1 MEVRR
6 FALVAASVL
15 LVSSCGG
22 GDKPGAE
29 GIPDKVEGRVSPLT
43 GLPQENPPENPPF
56 LTKIENTEAG
66 EPQTGLNQADLVIE
80 ELVEGGYTRLAAVF
94 YSKLPTKVG
103 HVRSTRTTDIGLA
116 KPVGATIVASGG
128 ASKTLD
134 VIKSSNVDIYTY
146 DAGDPGFSKDPGK
159 SAPYHVLWDLTT
171 LAKTAKATELPPKN
185 YFTWGDGPAA
195 ADVTKKATSAS
206 VAFSPTVTTKWSFS
220 GGKWNRSPERAAAGE
235 TYKPDTVIVIFA
247 RVTDAGYNDAAGNPV
262 PETVLQGSGRAVVF
276 SGDNAT
282 EATWSKKALDSTM
295 TFTAKKTGKPVTIKP
310 GHVFLEAAPR
320 GGDVTF

>member
-15 LVSSCGG
+15 LVSSCGS
-22 GDKPGAE
+22 GDGPG

-56 LTKIENTEAG
+56 LTKIENTSEG
-66 EPQTGLNQADLVIE
+66 EPQTGLNKADLVIE
-80 ELVEGGYTRLAAVF
+80 ELVEGGYTRLAAIF
-94 YSKLPTKVG
+94 YSSLPTKVG

-128 ASKTLD
+128 APKALD
-134 VIKSSNVDIYTY
+134 VIKAANVDIFTY

-171 LAKTAKATELPPKN
+171 LAKTAKADALPPRN
-185 YFTWGDGPAA
+185 YFTWGKGPAA

-206 VAFSPTVTTKWSFS
+206 VAFSPTVTTTWSFS
-220 GGKWNRSPERAAAGE
+220 GGTWQRSPERAAAGE
-235 TYKPDTVIVIFA
+235 AYETDTLIVIFA
-247 RVTDAGYNDAAGNPV
+247 RVTDAGYNDPAGNPV
-262 PETVLQGSGRAVVF
+262 PETVLEGSGRAVIF
-276 SGDNAT
+276 SGDNAV
-282 EATWSKKALDSTM
+282 EATWNKKSLDSTM
-295 TFTAKKTGKPVTIKP
+295 TFTAKKSGKPVTIKP
-310 GHVFLEAAPR
+310 GHIWLEAAPR